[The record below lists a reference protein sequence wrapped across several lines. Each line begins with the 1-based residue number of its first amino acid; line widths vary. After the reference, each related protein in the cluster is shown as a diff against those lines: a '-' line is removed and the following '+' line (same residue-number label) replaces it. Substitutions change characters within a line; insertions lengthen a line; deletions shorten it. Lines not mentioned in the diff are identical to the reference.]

1 MFFNPEDVLWYK
13 SNELWTKNGLKGK
26 IENSVGT
33 KGEMKVLFNQR
44 IKGSDTVA
52 MNMYKRVFPLYIY

>member
-1 MFFNPEDVLWYK
+1 MFFNPEDVFQFK
-13 SNELWTKNGLKGK
+13 NNELWTKNGLKGK

-33 KGEMKVLFNQR
+33 HGEMKVLFNNK

-52 MNMYKRVFPLYIY
+52 LNLYKRVFPKYIY